1 MKCAKTWLSLKPVF
15 SVQIIFWPGLVDILF
30 VKMVLLHIL
39 WKSCA
44 ILMRMCFFLLLK
56 IYATFTWCK
65 STWKKTCHFYA
76 NVLIDTKFFTQNQTL
91 FISYYTKVSEYAW
104 LCPPRSKI
112 QHSIS
117 SDFVHQEAVQIDQ
130 PKFMPLCFLCCSKNS
145 SYDIIGL
152 EKMEITK
159 KSWKG

>member
-39 WKSCA
+39 WKSWA

-76 NVLIDTKFFTQNQTL
+76 NVSIDTKFFTQNQTL
-91 FISYYTKVSEYAW
+91 YISYYTKVHFATSRNM
-104 LCPPRSKI
+104 P
-112 QHSIS
+112 
-117 SDFVHQEAVQIDQ
+117 DFALREAKSNILFHQIL
-130 PKFMPLCFLCCSKNS
+130 F
-145 SYDIIGL
+145 
-152 EKMEITK
+152 TK
-159 KSWKG
+159 KQSKLINQSSCHFAFYAALKIVVMTLLG